1 MNTFFTVLANDY
13 RRTVSRLSG
22 TIIMTIVMLV
32 MILLAV
38 YITGLQQI
46 RGHIAYITGGTAAVA
61 PVLPAYLEITAVK
74 EQPPRSDLYKQKYDA
89 FVTTDASGKI
99 HIETLRNAKFK
110 EMIASALTHQPDAVG
125 YAGDNTERRKT
136 GVNIIGFLLMFLLMQ
151 AFSNLFVFA
160 DDKEQGQLVRITST
174 PASSGLY
181 LAAHCVY
188 SLSLITPA
196 WFLLAVLHLCGI
208 NIGFTLP
215 EYALLIIVIGVSG
228 IAYAL
233 LLNTFIKKPDNANML
248 GNATIML
255 ASLLSGSFYAAP
267 PEHSFFSILVR
278 IMPQKAVMDFSRAL
292 AEGTALQHTGYILY
306 ILCLALAMLAV
317 SCTVLHR
324 MKR

>member
-13 RRTVSRLSG
+13 RRTVSRLPG

-46 RGHIAYITGGTAAVA
+46 RGRIAYISSGTDTVIPAH
-61 PVLPAYLEITAVK
+61 PAYLEITALK
-74 EQPPRSDLYKQKYDA
+74 EQPPLSDLYKQKYDA
-89 FVTTDASGKI
+89 VVTSDADGNI

-110 EMIASALTHQPDAVG
+110 EMIAAALTHKPDAGG

-151 AFSNLFVFA
+151 AFSNLFVLA

-196 WFLLAVLHLCGI
+196 WFLLAILHLCGI
-208 NIGFTLP
+208 NIGFSLP

-278 IMPQKAVMDFSRAL
+278 VMPQKAVMDFSRAL
-292 AEGTALQHTGYILY
+292 AGGAALQHTGYILY
-306 ILCLALAMLAV
+306 VLCLALAMLAV
-317 SCTVLHR
+317 SCTALRR